1 MNERKALSLGFGHGE
16 RSPWNDFPHVIRNGS
31 LGSIKD
37 DPAYLK
43 AKSGDATAALD
54 LVIRNLSDESVA
66 KVKELI
72 GSRKPSILPVLGIEG
87 AGKNKIP
94 AAVAAVLA
102 DRIGLEVEADIVQ
115 IDKISRTGSG
125 ADHRLAFNPSFSG
138 KVMPG
143 REYLIVDDNLTMGGT
158 IASLRGYVQNRGG
171 EVIGAVVM
179 AAREN
184 SLSIAVTPKML
195 AAIRAKHGHEMNEFW
210 EKNFGYGIDR
220 LTQAEAGHLRRAA
233 SIESIRDRII
243 AARHAGIHRMDAAGT
258 ATDERREGAPGVEAN
273 DASRE
278 AEAQRLVESAVSE
291 KREQQAMVEASPLE
305 STWQESLASYVQL
318 KHDQVARLEDRLEK
332 LLANR
337 QRDLKQNSDRKPGVF
352 ALPKTRRTWQ
362 DAQFQK
368 KARIQSLVNRL
379 GVVREIRSGMGM
391 FAPRIEELATR
402 KMRAAH
408 PEMASDWDAMREA
421 FRTSQI
427 KGRIQTKAARKE
439 LSATKVNVQ
448 RVKLSIEKMK

>member
-1 MNERKALSLGFGHGE
+1 MNEMGFGGE
-16 RSPWNDFPHVIRNGS
+16 RSPWDDFPNVIRNGS

-43 AKSGDATAALD
+43 AKSGDSTAALD

-72 GSRKPSILPVLGIEG
+72 GSRKPSVLPVLAIEG

-94 AAVAAVLA
+94 AAVATVLA
-102 DRIGLEVEADIVQ
+102 DRLGLEVEVDIVQ

-125 ADHRLAFNPSFSG
+125 SDHRLAFNPSFSG
-138 KVMPG
+138 KVIPG

-158 IASLRGYVQNRGG
+158 IASLRGYVENRGG
-171 EVIGAVVM
+171 RVVGAFVM

-184 SLSIAVTPKML
+184 SLNIAVTSKMI
-195 AAIRAKHGHEMNEFW
+195 AAIEAKHGHEMNEFW
-210 EKNFGYGIDR
+210 ERNFGYGIES

-243 AARHAGIHRMDAAGT
+243 AARHAGVHRIDAAGT

-278 AEAQRLVESAVSE
+278 TEAQRLVESAVSE

-305 STWQESLASYVQL
+305 RTWQESLASYVQL

-332 LLANR
+332 LLSNK
-337 QRDLKQNSDRKPGVF
+337 QRDLKRSSEHKPGF
-352 ALPKTRRTWQ
+352 FSLSKTKRAWQ
-362 DAQFQK
+362 ASQVQQR
-368 KARIQSLVNRL
+368 ARIQSLVNRL
-379 GVVREIRSGMGM
+379 GVVREIRTGMGV
-391 FAPRIEELATR
+391 FAPRIEEMATR

-421 FRTSQI
+421 FRI
-427 KGRIQTKAARKE
+427 KQTQMRIQEKKRSEIRNGKAR
-439 LSATKVNVQ
+439 
-448 RVKLSIEKMK
+448 RVRITMGRNDGKSVIE